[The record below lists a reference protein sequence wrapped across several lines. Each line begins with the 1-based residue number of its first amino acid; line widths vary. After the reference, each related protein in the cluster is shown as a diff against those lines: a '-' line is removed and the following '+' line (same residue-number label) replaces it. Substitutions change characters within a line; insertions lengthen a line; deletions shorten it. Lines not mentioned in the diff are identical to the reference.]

1 MFITF
6 YSSWQQKKEAWSD
19 TLILIGGRRKNR
31 AHEYRDNSP
40 RDIRVEPL
48 CGLCVLIENFLRFQP
63 RDKHNASIY
72 QNVRQALRIVV
83 ANVGI
88 IFEKCVVMG
97 DFLLVFRFVRLVKD
111 GLILASIN
119 LNTCLLG
126 K

>member
-1 MFITF
+1 VAT
-6 YSSWQQKKEAWSD
+6 KKEAWSD
-19 TLILIGGRRKNR
+19 TLILIGGRRKNH

-63 RDKHNASIY
+63 RDKHNASIF

-88 IFEKCVVMG
+88 IFEKCVVTG
-97 DFLLVFRFVRLVKD
+97 DFLIVFSSL
-111 GLILASIN
+111 GLGMKGKILASIRLSRWN
-119 LNTCLLG
+119 IVR
-126 K
+126 